1 MNCIEFRRRL
11 LVDPTSQD
19 PDLLEH
25 EEQCPD
31 CGPFARETRAQEIRL
46 RALLNS
52 VSPPQGLGERIRL
65 AARFERAA
73 ARRRQLWYAAAASVV
88 LAVGIS
94 LTTLLY
100 NAETRASVELAR
112 SVVNHIEDEA
122 HHLREAN
129 AVPIARVRFVL
140 RRFGAELLA
149 DIGPVN
155 FAAECLMRQRTGV
168 HLVLPGQHGPITVF
182 YMPGEMIE
190 QEVTVESTRFKGY
203 IVPTGWGSV
212 AVVGE
217 AGEPLEGLGRRL
229 ATAVNWPQH
238 TAGLHSGRRLS
249 ARLDHA
255 AQKQDG

>member
-11 LVDPTSQD
+11 LIDPTSQD

-25 EEQCPD
+25 EATCPD
-31 CGPFARETRAQEIRL
+31 CGPFAREARAQEIRL

-52 VSPPQGLGERIRL
+52 VRPPQGLGERVRL

-73 ARRRQLWYAAAASVV
+73 ERRRHLWYAAAAGVV
-88 LAVGIS
+88 LAVGVS

-100 NAETRASVELAR
+100 DAGSRAGVELAR

-122 HHLREAN
+122 HHLREVN
-129 AVPIARVRFVL
+129 AVPTARVRFVL

-155 FAAECLMRQRTGV
+155 FAAECLMRHRTGV
-168 HLVLPGQHGPITVF
+168 HLVLPGRQGPVTVF
-182 YMPGEMIE
+182 YMPGEMIDE
-190 QEVTVESTRFKGY
+190 QVAVESPRFQGY
-203 IVPTGWGSV
+203 IVPTSWGSI

-217 AGEPLEGLGRRL
+217 AGEPLEGLGQRLAAAVDWPAQTAWLDSARRL
-229 ATAVNWPQH
+229 GV
-238 TAGLHSGRRLS
+238 RLG
-249 ARLDHA
+249 HA
-255 AQKQDG
+255 AQQQDG

>member
-11 LVDPTSQD
+11 LTD
-19 PDLLEH
+19 PDDRDSDFLGH
-25 EEQCPD
+25 EANCPD
-31 CGPFARETRAQEIRL
+31 CATFARETRAQEIHL

-52 VSPPQGLGERIRL
+52 VSPPPGLGERVRL

-73 ARRRQLWYAAAASVV
+73 ERRRSLWYAAAAGVV

-100 NAETRASVELAR
+100 NADTRAGLELAR

-122 HHLREAN
+122 HHLREVN
-129 AVPIARVRFVL
+129 AVPTARVRFVL
-140 RRFGAELLA
+140 RRFGADLLA

-155 FAAECLMRQRTGV
+155 FAAECLMRHRTGV
-168 HLVLPGQHGPITVF
+168 HLVLPGRQGPITVF
-182 YMPGEMIE
+182 YMPGEMIDA
-190 QEVTVESTRFKGY
+190 EVAVESPRFEGY

-217 AGEPLEGLGRRL
+217 AGEHLEGLGQRL
-229 ATAVNWPQH
+229 AAAVSWPVQ
-238 TAGLHSGRRLS
+238 TAGLDSARRLGV
-249 ARLDHA
+249 RLDVA
-255 AQKQDG
+255 AQQQDG